1 MISTGLGGVI
11 NRVFGTATAAGR
23 KTGIMNAGSRDED
36 DGDESQVDR
45 DYPIKPLEKTP
56 HSDFVAGAPDRL
68 QGVQYAALPL

>member
-1 MISTGLGGVI
+1 VELSTGF
-11 NRVFGTATAAGR
+11 FGTATAAGR

-56 HSDFVAGAPDRL
+56 HSDFVAGAPGRL
-68 QGVQYAALPL
+68 QGCTVCSATALKK